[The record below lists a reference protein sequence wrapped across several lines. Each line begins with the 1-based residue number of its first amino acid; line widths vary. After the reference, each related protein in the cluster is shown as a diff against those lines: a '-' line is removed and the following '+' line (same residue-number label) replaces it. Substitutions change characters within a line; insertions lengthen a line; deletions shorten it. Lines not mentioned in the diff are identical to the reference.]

1 MSRLRFGNKMSKSVD
16 LTNLEIRGMRA
27 GLWLVA
33 FAAACANAFQTSNPT
48 SSAYTRLIAALGEL
62 DGAKLDSLSVNEEGR
77 LVADGGGGNGGAG
90 DLFPGDV
97 SDAYHANTHVVL
109 ALPRSAA
116 LTAEELRTG
125 RLAHFVDSPA
135 FRKHLT
141 KQKLFVP
148 STFIFTLFFLY
159 QQYAGS
165 QPHAEPVWQAWL
177 DYHVA
182 ARTGEH
188 SLFFWSP
195 VELEVIE
202 EKRMVDAAKEF
213 REQVGQHYEKLM
225 RPIMDAFPRF
235 FPRASIGEREFLR
248 ALAIASATQVRIDGL
263 DDNETAIVPL
273 PLRQHPSGTV
283 SLEEVEQE
291 RMSPSGATRSL
302 TLLHLV
308 GAGGRLPKR
317 GEELTLRND
326 RRHNAELLLEAGYIW
341 NDVKA
346 ASVAMRLS
354 LPETLQD
361 ESTAAPRIK
370 LLKQAKLNATQDFS
384 LKHGSL
390 PPKLFEWSRITLC
403 SDDEIER
410 ARGSADELAKL
421 TLSEKSENDV
431 ASSLLRSLQGLRT
444 AYDHEI
450 EEDDALLDAP
460 QLLSKRQLLAVQH
473 RRLSKMVL
481 DDVMTRAIRRVND
494 EFDAEEK
501 RKRDEKAKAAGGA
514 SKGYSSK
521 KERQREEAARRKKE
535 MKREEVRRRRQEAEA
550 AEAAGAAAAQASP

>member
-1 MSRLRFGNKMSKSVD
+1 
-16 LTNLEIRGMRA
+16 MRA

>member
-1 MSRLRFGNKMSKSVD
+1 
-16 LTNLEIRGMRA
+16 MRA

-195 VELEVIE
+195 GELGD
-202 EKRMVDAAKEF
+202 R
-213 REQVGQHYEKLM
+213 REAHGRRCQRV
-225 RPIMDAFPRF
+225 
-235 FPRASIGEREFLR
+235 PRAGGPALRKADAPDHGRFSALLSTREHR
-248 ALAIASATQVRIDGL
+248 
-263 DDNETAIVPL
+263 
-273 PLRQHPSGTV
+273 
-283 SLEEVEQE
+283 
-291 RMSPSGATRSL
+291 
-302 TLLHLV
+302 
-308 GAGGRLPKR
+308 
-317 GEELTLRND
+317 
-326 RRHNAELLLEAGYIW
+326 
-341 NDVKA
+341 
-346 ASVAMRLS
+346 
-354 LPETLQD
+354 
-361 ESTAAPRIK
+361 
-370 LLKQAKLNATQDFS
+370 
-384 LKHGSL
+384 
-390 PPKLFEWSRITLC
+390 
-403 SDDEIER
+403 R
-410 ARGSADELAKL
+410 ARVPA
-421 TLSEKSENDV
+421 
-431 ASSLLRSLQGLRT
+431 RSRHRERNPG
-444 AYDHEI
+444 A
-450 EEDDALLDAP
+450 
-460 QLLSKRQLLAVQH
+460 H
-473 RRLSKMVL
+473 RR
-481 DDVMTRAIRRVND
+481 
-494 EFDAEEK
+494 
-501 RKRDEKAKAAGGA
+501 
-514 SKGYSSK
+514 
-521 KERQREEAARRKKE
+521 
-535 MKREEVRRRRQEAEA
+535 
-550 AEAAGAAAAQASP
+550 P

>member
-27 GLWLVA
+27 GRLVA

>member
-1 MSRLRFGNKMSKSVD
+1 
-16 LTNLEIRGMRA
+16 MRA

-48 SSAYTRLIAALGEL
+48 SAYTRLIAALGEL

-308 GAGGRLPKR
+308 GSGGRLPKR
-317 GEELTLRND
+317 GEELTQCY
-326 RRHNAELLLEAGYIW
+326 E
-341 NDVKA
+341 
-346 ASVAMRLS
+346 
-354 LPETLQD
+354 
-361 ESTAAPRIK
+361 
-370 LLKQAKLNATQDFS
+370 
-384 LKHGSL
+384 
-390 PPKLFEWSRITLC
+390 
-403 SDDEIER
+403 
-410 ARGSADELAKL
+410 
-421 TLSEKSENDV
+421 
-431 ASSLLRSLQGLRT
+431 
-444 AYDHEI
+444 
-450 EEDDALLDAP
+450 
-460 QLLSKRQLLAVQH
+460 
-473 RRLSKMVL
+473 
-481 DDVMTRAIRRVND
+481 
-494 EFDAEEK
+494 
-501 RKRDEKAKAAGGA
+501 
-514 SKGYSSK
+514 
-521 KERQREEAARRKKE
+521 
-535 MKREEVRRRRQEAEA
+535 
-550 AEAAGAAAAQASP
+550 

>member
-1 MSRLRFGNKMSKSVD
+1 
-16 LTNLEIRGMRA
+16 MRA

-77 LVADGGGGNGGAG
+77 LVADGGGGYGGAG

-521 KERQREEAARRKKE
+521 KEWQREETARRKKE
-535 MKREEVRRRRQEAEA
+535 MMREEVRRRRQEAEA
-550 AEAAGAAAAQASP
+550 AGAAGAAAAQASP

>member
-1 MSRLRFGNKMSKSVD
+1 
-16 LTNLEIRGMRA
+16 MRA

-77 LVADGGGGNGGAG
+77 LVADGGGGYGGAG

-97 SDAYHANTHVVL
+97 SDAYHANTPVVL

-116 LTAEELRTG
+116 LPAEELRTG

-135 FRKHLT
+135 VRKHLS

-195 VELEVIE
+195 GELEVIE

-521 KERQREEAARRKKE
+521 KEWQREETARRKKE
-535 MKREEVRRRRQEAEA
+535 MMREEVRRRRQEAEA
-550 AEAAGAAAAQASP
+550 AGAAGAAGAAAAQASP